1 MNQKL
6 SFDVLITELA
16 ATDPIDEQIL
26 TDRIAPAEGDVTAEP
41 PAGPAGAPAGTRP
54 ALTVG
59 ASASVAPLRRRTWPL
74 IAAAACLAV
83 IAVTAAVVA
92 LLPGTSEPAYAI
104 TLDGEVVVVNWV
116 RDLRDGT
123 AIGEGP
129 AAYGVD
135 ATVRAVPASPSR
147 VGRVLTVAVNGVEAG
162 EMPPG
167 VSWGADGTDEVF
179 TWRIDPTQFRDSIQ
193 IEIGV
198 EPEPD
203 EPYVVAESA
212 FAPGEVLGGLHCALE
227 SLDLPVI
234 AAAVDKQLRRLD
246 LDVHWFRMTE
256 ATGSASGDLGEELP
270 SRTPPAGTVL
280 DVQPIDSRTVRVSV
294 APPGASLTAPIF
306 TPVRPSAA
314 CTPELASRWLGVI

>member
-1 MNQKL
+1 MNQKP
-6 SFDVLITELA
+6 SFDVLIAELA
-16 ATDPIDEQIL
+16 ATDPIDDQSL
-26 TDRIAPAEGDVTAEP
+26 TERVGPVAAEVIAEITAATTEGPSGTHPELTAGAEGRVT
-41 PAGPAGAPAGTRP
+41 
-54 ALTVG
+54 
-59 ASASVAPLRRRTWPL
+59 PLRGRTWPL
-74 IAAAACLAV
+74 IAAAACFAA
-83 IAVTAAVVA
+83 IAVTAGLVA

-104 TLDGEVVVVNWV
+104 TLDGDVVVVNWV
-116 RDLRDGT
+116 RDLRDGS
-123 AIGEGP
+123 AIGEGLR
-129 AAYGVD
+129 AYGVD

-147 VGRVLTVAVNGVEAG
+147 VGRVLTVAVNGVETGA
-162 EMPPG
+162 MPRG

-179 TWRIDPTQFRDSIQ
+179 TWRIDPTTFQDSIQ

-198 EPEPD
+198 EPEPG

-227 SLDLPVI
+227 SLDLPVT
-234 AAAVDKQLRRLD
+234 AAAVDKQVRRLD
-246 LDVHWFRMTE
+246 LDVHWFQMTE
-256 ATGSASGDLGEELP
+256 ATDSASGDLGEEVP

-294 APPGASLTAPIF
+294 APPGASPTAPIF